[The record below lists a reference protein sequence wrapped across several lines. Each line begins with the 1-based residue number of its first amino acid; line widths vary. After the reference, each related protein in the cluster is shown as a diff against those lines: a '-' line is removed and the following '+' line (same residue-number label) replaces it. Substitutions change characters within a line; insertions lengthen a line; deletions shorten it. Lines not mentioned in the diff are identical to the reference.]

1 MKVSVIT
8 NRGVGIVRS
17 AANRHEKCEI
27 VDAVSSTHF
36 ENTASELATKAGEWW
51 DGATGTITMVRSG
64 NGSLKV
70 SVSFPATSYAQPLKS
85 IGIRVKAQGDER
97 AHVLYAVSDGNTA
110 IALNRPYT
118 CDYEIPINV
127 SSDTIEDV
135 GSEPVPGLEDYYTK
149 TETDTAIGNAITA
162 LNLGVASQKG
172 VDTSIGD
179 ASSSN
184 LPTSDAVK
192 AYVDAHS
199 GGGCDTSNLG
209 SSLFYDSKRNRLE
222 LRNTSKEVISSMDAT
237 DFVKDGMVNNVAI
250 VDDYLVITFNT
261 DAGKEAIN
269 IPMSSFFDASAYYT
283 REQIDGGFYTK
294 AEINDGYYTKT
305 EVDNK
310 GYCTEAEVNTSL
322 SNYYT
327 KQEIDVNHFTKSA
340 TVENFYTKSD
350 INAGFY
356 SKTEIHENFYTKTE
370 INDGYYTKT
379 EINNKGYCTEAEIN
393 NKGYCTEAEVNTK
406 LEGYYTK
413 SQVDSGYYSKSEID
427 GGYIANASYNSDTN
441 TLTLSSKDGSKQ
453 IALDLS

>member
-51 DGATGTITMVRSG
+51 DGATGTITMVRAS

-85 IGIRVKAQGDER
+85 VGIRVKAQGDER
-97 AHVLYAVSDGNTA
+97 AHILYAVSDGNTA

-162 LNLGVASQKG
+162 LNLGAASQKG

-199 GGGCDTSNLG
+199 GGGGDTSNLG
-209 SSLFYDSKRNRLE
+209 ASLAYDSKTKKIK
-222 LRNTSKEVISSMDAT
+222 LRNANGVTLSEIDAT

-250 VDDYLVITFNT
+250 VGDYLVITFNT

-283 REQIDGGFYTK
+283 KTEVDNKGYCTRAEINENYYTKPEINSKLGDYYTKKEIEVNYYSKKEIQGDYYTKTQIDANHFTKSETVGGFYTK
-294 AEINDGYYTKT
+294 EEINNGYYTKS

-310 GYCTEAEVNTSL
+310 GYCTEAE
-322 SNYYT
+322 
-327 KQEIDVNHFTKSA
+327 IDTNH
-340 TVENFYTKSD
+340 YTKSE
-350 INAGFY
+350 INAG
-356 SKTEIHENFYTKTE
+356 
-370 INDGYYTKT
+370 YYP
-379 EINNKGYCTEAEIN
+379 
-393 NKGYCTEAEVNTK
+393 
-406 LEGYYTK
+406 
-413 SQVDSGYYSKSEID
+413 KSEID

>member
-1 MKVSVIT
+1 MQVSVIT

-27 VDAVSSTHF
+27 VDCLTSTHF
-36 ENTASELATKAGEWW
+36 ENTASELATKPLEWY
-51 DGATGTITMVRSG
+51 DGVVGTITMVRAG

-162 LNLGVASQKG
+162 LNLGAASQKG

-199 GGGCDTSNLG
+199 GGGGDTSNLG
-209 SSLFYDSKRNRLE
+209 ASLAYDSNTKKIE
-222 LRNTSKEVISSMDAT
+222 LKNTSKEVISSIDAT
-237 DFVKDGMVNNVAI
+237 AFVKDGMLDSVTVSGGNLNFV
-250 VDDYLVITFNT
+250 FNT
-261 DAGKEAIN
+261 DAGKSEISV
-269 IPMSSFFDASAYYT
+269 PLTEFFDASQYYT
-283 REQIDGGFYTK
+283 REQ
-294 AEINDGYYTKT
+294 
-305 EVDNK
+305 
-310 GYCTEAEVNTSL
+310 
-322 SNYYT
+322 
-327 KQEIDVNHFTKSA
+327 
-340 TVENFYTKSD
+340 
-350 INAGFY
+350 
-356 SKTEIHENFYTKTE
+356 
-370 INDGYYTKT
+370 
-379 EINNKGYCTEAEIN
+379 
-393 NKGYCTEAEVNTK
+393 
-406 LEGYYTK
+406 
-413 SQVDSGYYSKSEID
+413 ID
-427 GGYIANASYNSDTN
+427 GGYIANASYNSGTN

-453 IALDLS
+453 IDLDLS

>member
-27 VDAVSSTHF
+27 VGAVSSTHF
-36 ENTASELATKAGEWW
+36 ENTANELATKAGEWW
-51 DGATGTITMVRSG
+51 DGAAGTITMVRAG

-85 IGIRVKAQGDER
+85 VGILVKAQGDER
-97 AHVLYAVSDGNTA
+97 AHILYAVSDGNTA

-149 TETDTAIGNAITA
+149 SETDTAIGNAITA
-162 LNLGVASQKG
+162 LNLGAASQKG

-199 GGGCDTSNLG
+199 GGGGDTSNLG
-209 SSLFYDSKRNRLE
+209 ASIAYDSKTEKIE
-222 LRNTSKEVISSMDAT
+222 LRNADGVTISEIDAT
-237 DFVKDGMVNNVAI
+237 AFVKDGMVNNVAI
-250 VDDYLVITFNT
+250 VGDYLVITFNT

-283 REQIDGGFYTK
+283 K
-294 AEINDGYYTKT
+294 S

-310 GYCTEAEVNTSL
+310 GYCTEAEINTKL
-322 SNYYT
+322 GDYC
-327 KQEIDVNHFTKSA
+327 
-340 TVENFYTKSD
+340 
-350 INAGFY
+350 
-356 SKTEIHENFYTKTE
+356 TKTE

-379 EINNKGYCTEAEIN
+379 EINDGYYTKTEIN

-413 SQVDSGYYSKSEID
+413 SQVDSGYYTREQID
-427 GGYIANASYNSDTN
+427 GGYIANASYNSGTN

-453 IALDLS
+453 IDLDLS

>member
-27 VDAVSSTHF
+27 VDCLTSTHF
-36 ENTASELATKAGEWW
+36 ENTANELATKSGEWW
-51 DGATGTITMVRSG
+51 DGATGTITMVRAG

-85 IGIRVKAQGDER
+85 IGIRVKAQGDDR

-162 LNLGVASQKG
+162 LNLGAASQKG

-199 GGGCDTSNLG
+199 GGGDTSNLG
-209 SSLFYDSKRNRLE
+209 ASLAYDSKTKKIE
-222 LRNTSKEVISSMDAT
+222 LRNADGVTLSEIDAT
-237 DFVKDGMVNNVAI
+237 AFVKDGMVNNVAI
-250 VDDYLVITFNT
+250 VGDYLVITFNT

-269 IPMSSFFDASAYYT
+269 IPMSSFFNASAYYT

-294 AEINDGYYTKT
+294 SQVDTNLENYYTKKEIEVNYYSRPEINGNFYSKSEIDGNYFTKTEIDTNYFTKTETTEVFYTREEIDAGYYTKA

-310 GYCTEAEVNTSL
+310 GYCTEAEVNV
-322 SNYYT
+322 NHYT
-327 KQEIDVNHFTKSA
+327 K
-340 TVENFYTKSD
+340 
-350 INAGFY
+350 
-356 SKTEIHENFYTKTE
+356 
-370 INDGYYTKT
+370 
-379 EINNKGYCTEAEIN
+379 AEIN
-393 NKGYCTEAEVNTK
+393 N
-406 LEGYYTK
+406 GYYP
-413 SQVDSGYYSKSEID
+413 KSEID
-427 GGYIANASYNSDTN
+427 GGYIANASYNSGTN

-453 IALDLS
+453 INLDLS